1 MGIEGWSSGFTAAV
15 GRQVRLRRQAMGLTA
30 AQLSEAC
37 TGLGVDV
44 PSRTITNWETGKR
57 ATIAVTEL
65 MAVAE
70 ALGVAPIG
78 LMFPLGQAEEVEVL
92 PGREVAMWDA
102 VAWFTDEA
110 LLEEAAPAGSA
121 RAAMNAY
128 RGHAAA
134 VHTTLMSLRI
144 REERRRQAGANLA
157 YADAM
162 LKDDLAALRA
172 LREEMRADGLVP
184 PPIPERLQSW
194 WDLQDATTTPSGTE
208 A

>member
-1 MGIEGWSSGFTAAV
+1 M
-15 GRQVRLRRQAMGLTA
+15 TA

-37 TGLGVDV
+37 AALGVDV

-70 ALGVAPIG
+70 ALGVAPIS
-78 LMFPLGQAEEVEVL
+78 LMFPLGQAEQVEVL

-110 LLEEAAPAGSA
+110 LLEAAAPTGSA
-121 RAAMNAY
+121 RAVVDAF

-134 VHTTLMSLRI
+134 VHTALMSLRI

-162 LKDDLAALRA
+162 LMDDLAALRA
-172 LREEMRADGLVP
+172 LREGMRADGLVP
-184 PPIPERLQSW
+184 PPVPERLRPW
-194 WDLQDATTTPSGTE
+194 WDMQDAPAARAAATRSGIGPDLVG
-208 A
+208 